1 VVWTDLV
8 TALGLAIAL
17 EGLAYAAFPG
27 PMRRALA
34 ALSVQP
40 EQALRMAG
48 LLALAIGVFIVWLVR
63 G

>member
-1 VVWTDLV
+1 MLWTDLL

-34 ALSVQP
+34 VLSLQP
-40 EQALRMAG
+40 EQALRLAG
-48 LLALAIGVFIVWLVR
+48 LVALAAGVFIVWLVR

>member
-1 VVWTDLV
+1 MVWTDLV

>member
-1 VVWTDLV
+1 LDWTDLV

-48 LLALAIGVFIVWLVR
+48 LVALAAGVFIVWLVR

>member
-1 VVWTDLV
+1 MWVDLLS
-8 TALGLAIAL
+8 ALGLAIAL

-34 ALSVQP
+34 AVSLQP

-48 LLALAIGVFIVWLVR
+48 LAALAAGVFIVWLVR

>member
-1 VVWTDLV
+1 MDWTDLV

-17 EGLAYAAFPG
+17 EGLAYAAFPE

-48 LLALAIGVFIVWLVR
+48 LVALAAGVFIVWLVR

>member
-1 VVWTDLV
+1 MDWTDLV

-48 LLALAIGVFIVWLVR
+48 LVALAAGVFIVWLVR

>member
-1 VVWTDLV
+1 MWVDLLS
-8 TALGLAIAL
+8 ALGLAIAL

-27 PMRRALA
+27 PMRRAMA
-34 ALSVQP
+34 AVSLQP

-48 LLALAIGVFIVWLVR
+48 LAALAAGVFIVWLVR